1 MVVSEFSPRTTL
13 KFNVHTESA
22 RGPGE
27 PWGTWSFVKQPGLS
41 SPQMGSTRQLGSGAH
56 SPVSPKGS
64 FMGPLPRPVED
75 RRVHYTCK
83 VSNVSASPRY
93 VGIFDQCLLADGDSD
108 AVLLAKLRIAPGESD
123 PTLYP

>member
-1 MVVSEFSPRTTL
+1 
-13 KFNVHTESA
+13 
-22 RGPGE
+22 
-27 PWGTWSFVKQPGLS
+27 
-41 SPQMGSTRQLGSGAH
+41 
-56 SPVSPKGS
+56 
-64 FMGPLPRPVED
+64 MGPLPRPVED

-93 VGIFDQCLLADGDSD
+93 VGILGQFLLAYSDSD